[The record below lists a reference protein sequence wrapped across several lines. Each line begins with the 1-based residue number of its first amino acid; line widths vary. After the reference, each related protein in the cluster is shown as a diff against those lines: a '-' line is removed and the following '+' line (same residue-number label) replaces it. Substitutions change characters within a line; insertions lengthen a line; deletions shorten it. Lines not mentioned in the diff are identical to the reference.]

1 MALLPVW
8 RAPYNLVS
16 IIGCPFVPT
25 AFNPEMKPRECD
37 EVEETRRTRDR
48 NGRRRKSYDDG
59 KDFPISFLF
68 LYLVDLS
75 RSRQEE
81 TIKRGE
87 KRRTKLDGAKDIY
100 FRVRPC
106 SGERKMKRHC
116 YRKRCRRAEIHLVDV
131 SDWPVFLPALIH
143 LLPKFIHAPQ
153 ERFTIL
159 LFPSLYI

>member
-68 LYLVDLS
+68 FFFVSRRSLS
-75 RSRQEE
+75 FETGGNNQTRRKETYEIGRRQRY
-81 TIKRGE
+81 I
-87 KRRTKLDGAKDIY
+87 
-100 FRVRPC
+100 
-106 SGERKMKRHC
+106 
-116 YRKRCRRAEIHLVDV
+116 
-131 SDWPVFLPALIH
+131 
-143 LLPKFIHAPQ
+143 
-153 ERFTIL
+153 
-159 LFPSLYI
+159 FPSAAV